1 MSDRDA
7 KPVEAVEV
15 PTESIKTEATTEAIE
30 VEGTTEAPVTEEKA
44 EATAVENKETET
56 ETKKSAHQA
65 PEGMLRV
72 SGPKAADDKVFRNN
86 VKFDPSVLPETDDP
100 KQIRTQVLFTH
111 ACHFVG
117 LQLC

>member
-1 MSDRDA
+1 MSDQDA

-15 PTESIKTEATTEAIE
+15 PAELTKTEATIEAVE
-30 VEGTTEAPVTEEKA
+30 VEGTTDAPMTEEKTEA
-44 EATAVENKETET
+44 ATAENKET
-56 ETKKSAHQA
+56 ETKKSAYQA

-100 KQIRTQVLFTH
+100 KQIRTQVLFAY
-111 ACHFVG
+111 ACH
-117 LQLC
+117 LEESQLC